1 MTGILQNTPIQI
13 GVSERFQ
20 FISESTLRNERPV
33 AQFREGFN
41 FNNFMEFS
49 RDEQGR
55 PIGEFLSTG
64 DISNQFFTRQEY
76 EVEAGRQEV
85 PLLYTGI
92 YDVMTDANL
101 PKTVEINTLGPS
113 GVVCEDSTEGGEVKF
128 ASISAT
134 DKSIRMSHQAVG
146 LEYTEDMFIY
156 NQTWLFP
163 GLERDFGSAWN
174 AKQNHIH
181 MTPILAAD
189 YTNTTTDGTT
199 LTTFHRADQLEIKYL
214 RTLERAIADSVNDQT
229 NPRHGPYVLVT
240 STIDAMIAARAL
252 LRVPQ
257 QGVSLQT
264 PAGQLGD
271 AIGVIDQVVAYN
283 GWSGSRGK
291 KAVSYSGIS
300 AGTAYLVHIG
310 HKRLDFQSKWKHQLR
325 RQMTGP
331 NLKRFIL
338 ESIIWDARFGIYAA
352 PSRAVQKI
360 TWPAND
366 DGQAAA

>member
-1 MTGILQNTPIQI
+1 MVAMRNNIPQI
-13 GVSERFQ
+13 GVSERFK
-20 FISESTLRNERPV
+20 FVSESSLRKEL
-33 AQFREGFN
+33 AQARFKEGF
-41 FNNFMEFS
+41 EFKNHMTFG

-64 DISNQFFTRQEY
+64 DISNQFFTRQDY

-101 PKTVEINTLGPS
+101 PKTVEINTLGPV
-113 GVVCEDSTEGGEVKF
+113 GVVFEDINEGGEVKF

-134 DKSIRMSHQAVG
+134 DKSVRMAHHAVG

-181 MTPILAAD
+181 LNPILAAT
-189 YTNTTTDGTT
+189 YTDTTTDGTA
-199 LTTFHRADQLEIKYL
+199 LTTFHADDTLEIKYL
-214 RTLERAIADSVNDQT
+214 RTIEKAIADSVNDQD
-229 NPRHGPYVLVT
+229 NPRYGPYVLLT

-257 QGVSLQT
+257 QGVSLQI
-264 PAGQLGD
+264 PQGSLGD

-283 GWSGSRGK
+283 GWSGTRGK

-300 AGTAYLVHIG
+300 AGTGYLVHIG
-310 HKRLDFQSKWKHQLR
+310 HKRFDFQSKWKHQLR

-331 NLKRFIL
+331 NLRRFIL
-338 ESIIWDARFGIYAA
+338 DAIIWDARFGIYAA

-360 TWPAND
+360 TWPANS
-366 DGQAAA
+366 DGQA